1 MCAEYRHL
9 TFALDV
15 LWYAAS
21 IYLCYR
27 LLLHAGTLR
36 ETARDLERERNRT
49 NTWSA
54 RPARNGWPAAWVDQI
69 LFPLVGPGV
78 TGFVPFSSKPSE
90 LVGIRCLQAML
101 WVHFYRLG
109 ECTHAKQQQQ
119 RTTAAQHTALS
130 LTHLPFTT
138 LYLEYATDPFRREAS
153 LHMLR
158 EILLDLCPK
167 FLFLLLWALWI
178 VRASSPHSNSSSNCT
193 EQQHSRATHSN
204 PHSRIAAA
212 RATPL
217 TPSSSILTNT
227 GTRHVRGLLAP
238 SFLDDLEYSLLL
250 HTVRT
255 YPRGLPADDL
265 LFDRNSAERPVS
277 PGGTQQPMARPGKQC
292 RMPNA
297 MAFTTM
303 CHSLSLSI
311 SRLCLTFSLCFFV
324 PACASTLYCSQS
336 PSPLAC
342 NTSSSRPRG
351 VRSQTNGGRRT

>member
-109 ECTHAKQQQQ
+109 E
-119 RTTAAQHTALS
+119 QHM
-130 LTHLPFTT
+130 H
-138 LYLEYATDPFRREAS
+138 
-153 LHMLR
+153 
-158 EILLDLCPK
+158 
-167 FLFLLLWALWI
+167 
-178 VRASSPHSNSSSNCT
+178 
-193 EQQHSRATHSN
+193 
-204 PHSRIAAA
+204 
-212 RATPL
+212 
-217 TPSSSILTNT
+217 
-227 GTRHVRGLLAP
+227 G
-238 SFLDDLEYSLLL
+238 
-250 HTVRT
+250 
-255 YPRGLPADDL
+255 
-265 LFDRNSAERPVS
+265 
-277 PGGTQQPMARPGKQC
+277 
-292 RMPNA
+292 
-297 MAFTTM
+297 
-303 CHSLSLSI
+303 
-311 SRLCLTFSLCFFV
+311 
-324 PACASTLYCSQS
+324 
-336 PSPLAC
+336 
-342 NTSSSRPRG
+342 
-351 VRSQTNGGRRT
+351 